1 MKPKYKRLKYISISI
16 ASIIM
21 GLWLI
26 LSNFNENI
34 VFFFSP
40 TELRNKKIINQ
51 VVRVGGLVRSGS
63 ISRLD
68 GSVTE
73 FIITD
78 NQEEL
83 KIRFAG
89 ILPNLF
95 RDNQGIVAKGK
106 LEGDVFIAN
115 ELLAKHDENYMPKEV
130 AKSLKQGKCP
140 TCK

>member
-1 MKPKYKRLKYISISI
+1 MKPKYKRLKSILISVASI
-16 ASIIM
+16 AV

-40 TELRNKKIINQ
+40 MELKNKQVINQ
-51 VVRVGGLVRSGS
+51 VVRVGGLVRNGS

-68 GSVTE
+68 GFVTE

-78 NQEEL
+78 NQEDL
-83 KIRFAG
+83 KVRFVG

-95 RDNQGIVAKGK
+95 RDNQGVVAKGK
-106 LEGDVFIAN
+106 LEGDIFIAN

-130 AKSLKQGKCP
+130 AESLKKGKCP